1 MGDISEAA
9 GSTPAP
15 APVPADS
22 ARAAETA
29 LAMALHSMAH
39 AAGLAML
46 AGPHA
51 QACSRQVGAAA
62 VAMVCKGLLDA
73 DFKSRPSTS
82 PHPSTSQG

>member
-1 MGDISEAA
+1 MGDAPQSAA
-9 GSTPAP
+9 ATPAP
-15 APVPADS
+15 APADP
-22 ARAAETA
+22 RQAAETA

-51 QACSRQVGAAA
+51 QACSRQIGAAA

-73 DFKSRPSTS
+73 DFAPRPA
-82 PHPSTSQG
+82 TSQG

>member
-1 MGDISEAA
+1 MGDVSEAA
-9 GSTPAP
+9 GSTP

-73 DFKSRPSTS
+73 DFNSTS
-82 PHPSTSQG
+82 PSPSTSQG